1 MDICAIDPGLRGA
14 AALLRRDLNRHGR
27 LDLTFIDMVDLETE
41 EDGESR
47 RQPDA
52 AFLGA
57 LLERWDPDV
66 VVLENVQPAV
76 YGKGDERMSE
86 AATAAAGRGFR
97 KSSMSPSDAFR
108 FGIACGMQ
116 RGIIKAYGYD
126 PVLVHPRTWTLALGL
141 KGGDKKPHAA
151 RIKQLVPSAAQF
163 ITLAKHDGRADAG
176 CMAFWYA
183 NKTGML

>member
-1 MDICAIDPGLRGA
+1 MDIMAIDPGLRGA

-27 LDLTFIDMVDLETE
+27 LDLMFLDMVDLETVD
-41 EDGESR
+41 DGESR

-52 AFLGA
+52 EQLGA
-57 LLERWDPDV
+57 LLEQWNPDEV
-66 VVLENVQPAV
+66 VIENVQPAV
-76 YGKGDERMSE
+76 YGKGDDRMSE
-86 AATAAAGRGFR
+86 AATAAAGKGWRR
-97 KSSMSPSDAFR
+97 SSMSPSDAFR
-108 FGIACGMQ
+108 FGLACGMQ
-116 RGIIKAYGYD
+116 RGIVKAFGYE
-126 PVLVHPRTWTLALGL
+126 PIMVHPRTWTLALGL

-163 ITLAKHDGRADAG
+163 ITLEKHHGRADAA